1 VNAGHLEGE
10 AALAAHFRHRNRLP
24 HPVDVL
30 HLFLASLPWKSIF
43 FQYRILLFKGTESWD
58 EFFSK
63 ANRLKQVVL
72 YLR

>member
-30 HLFLASLPWKSIF
+30 HLFLASLP
-43 FQYRILLFKGTESWD
+43 
-58 EFFSK
+58 
-63 ANRLKQVVL
+63 
-72 YLR
+72 